1 MSDEQLKSISPFDY
15 VNAINHTKDN
25 IIVDEWTESQYKSFV
40 VNKALSFSAD
50 TVIQANEMNSR
61 PHLDRK
67 LQFDFLINI
76 VRSRKRFTKWLKPE
90 KIEAIKIVQ
99 EYYGYSYEK
108 ASQILPLLSIEQ
120 IDYLKLRIK
129 KGGVND

>member
-1 MSDEQLKSISPFDY
+1 MSEEQLKTINPFDF
-15 VNAINHTKDN
+15 VNAINHTKEN
-25 IIVDEWTESQYKSFV
+25 IIVDEWTESQYKPFL
-40 VNKALSFSAD
+40 VNKALSFTAD
-50 TVIQANEMNSR
+50 TAIQANEMNSR
-61 PHLDRK
+61 SHLDKK
-67 LQFDFLINI
+67 LQHDFLINI

-90 KIEAIKIVQ
+90 KLEAIKIVQ

-108 ASQILPLLSIEQ
+108 ASQILPLLSVEQ

>member
-90 KIEAIKIVQ
+90 KIKAIKIVQ

>member
-61 PHLDRK
+61 P
-67 LQFDFLINI
+67 I
-76 VRSRKRFTKWLKPE
+76 S
-90 KIEAIKIVQ
+90 
-99 EYYGYSYEK
+99 
-108 ASQILPLLSIEQ
+108 
-120 IDYLKLRIK
+120 
-129 KGGVND
+129 

>member
-108 ASQILPLLSIEQ
+108 ASQILPLLSSEQ

-129 KGGVND
+129 KGGIND

>member
-90 KIEAIKIVQ
+90 KIEAVKLVQ

>member
-108 ASQILPLLSIEQ
+108 ASLILPLLSIEQ

>member
-1 MSDEQLKSISPFDY
+1 MSDEKSSINPFDY
-15 VNAINHTKDN
+15 INAINHTKSN
-25 IIVDEWTESQYKSFV
+25 IIVDEWSESQYKPFV
-40 VNKALSFSAD
+40 VNKGLSFSHD

-61 PHLDRK
+61 PHLDKK

-108 ASQILPLLSIEQ
+108 ASQILPLLSNEQ

>member
-1 MSDEQLKSISPFDY
+1 MSEEQLKTINPFDF
-15 VNAINHTKDN
+15 VNAINHTKEN
-25 IIVDEWTESQYKSFV
+25 IIVDDWTESQYKPFI
-40 VNKALSFSAD
+40 VNKALSFAAD
-50 TVIQANEMNSR
+50 TVIQGNEMNSR
-61 PHLDRK
+61 SHLDKK
-67 LQFDFLINI
+67 LQHDFLINI

-120 IDYLKLRIK
+120 VDYLKLRIK
-129 KGGVND
+129 KGGIND

>member
-61 PHLDRK
+61 PHLDGK

-120 IDYLKLRIK
+120 VDYLKLRIK
-129 KGGVND
+129 KGGIND

>member
-1 MSDEQLKSISPFDY
+1 MSDDQLTSINPFNY
-15 VNAINHTKDN
+15 VAAINHTKEN
-25 IIVDEWTESQYKSFV
+25 VIIDEWTESQYKPFL
-40 VNKALSFSAD
+40 VNKSLSFSTD

-61 PHLDRK
+61 PHLDKK

-99 EYYGYSYEK
+99 EYYKYSYEK
-108 ASQILPLLSIEQ
+108 ASQILPLLSSEQ
-120 IDYLKLRIK
+120 IDYIKLRIK
-129 KGGVND
+129 KGGIND

>member
-1 MSDEQLKSISPFDY
+1 MSDDQLTSINPFNY
-15 VNAINHTKDN
+15 VAAINHTKEN
-25 IIVDEWTESQYKSFV
+25 VIIDEWTESQYKPFL
-40 VNKALSFSAD
+40 VNKSLSFSTD

-61 PHLDRK
+61 PHLDKK

-99 EYYGYSYEK
+99 EYYKYSYEK
-108 ASQILPLLSIEQ
+108 ASQILPLLSSEQ

-129 KGGVND
+129 KGGIND